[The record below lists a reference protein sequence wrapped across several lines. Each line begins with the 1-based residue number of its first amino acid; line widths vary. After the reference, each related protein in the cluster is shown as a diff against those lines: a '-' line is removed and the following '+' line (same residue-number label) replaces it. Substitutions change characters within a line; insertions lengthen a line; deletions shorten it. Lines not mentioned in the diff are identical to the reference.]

1 MLPSKFVKAVTVPFC
16 KTCKHLVMDPSRP
29 TDYVFARCIRF
40 GEQCRISGEIKYYYA
55 ARCRHD
61 YSLCGT
67 EGKYHESK
75 SSE

>member
-1 MLPSKFVKAVTVPFC
+1 MIASKFVKNVTVPFC
-16 KTCKHLVMDPSRP
+16 KTCKYLVMDPSRP

-55 ARCRHD
+55 TRCRHD

-75 SSE
+75 SS